1 MSINNLN
8 IVLPRVRNRIGMTLI
23 EILVVISI
31 IAILAGMLL
40 PVIGAVR
47 RRGQV
52 TATVLEI
59 QNLKNAI

>member
-1 MSINNLN
+1 MKTNTLHNLR
-8 IVLPRVRNRIGMTLI
+8 PRVRNRIGMTLI

-31 IAILAGMLL
+31 IAILAGMLI

-59 QNLKNAI
+59 QNLI